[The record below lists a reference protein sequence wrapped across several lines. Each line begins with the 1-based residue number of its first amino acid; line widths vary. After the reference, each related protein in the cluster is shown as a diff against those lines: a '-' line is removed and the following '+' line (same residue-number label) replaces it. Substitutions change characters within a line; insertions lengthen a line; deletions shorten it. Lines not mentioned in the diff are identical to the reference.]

1 MEIKVKPEQLEQIA
15 KNISEMQTHSQ
26 NIQQNLNQS
35 MFSIQMQWQ
44 GATSQ
49 HFYGEYM
56 RSMRLM
62 ESYIRNLQVTEK
74 ELRRIAQKFRQADEE
89 YQKKQNEKL
98 KETHKT
104 EKKHEKSWWEKGV
117 EGAAEFIGV
126 NDAIRAVTGKD
137 PITGKELSSKERLIA
152 AGWTLL
158 NFVPVGKVA
167 SLAGKGIKYVASS
180 FGKTIVK
187 AGKRLG
193 EGVTMVAG
201 KAGKAAVDGIKTAS
215 HKVTEGVNFVATTAK
230 GFADKIGSLWN
241 KGATTV
247 KTTFLQGN
255 EKIQHAVKTLLE
267 YKWIPGEGKGF
278 AMAGVG
284 NVSGGGQY
292 SLKEAYQYME
302 SKVVKGTGNP
312 PKITEIQEGDL
323 GKHIIKG
330 KNGRKELA
338 PNVRYVTEDG
348 YKYTT
353 DELGRIVDVEAGELI
368 LQKGKRNKGMQV
380 AAGREDRLPDD
391 DGGHLIGTQF
401 HGSGDIDNLIAQNRQ
416 INRSGGEWYNMEQEW
431 ANALG
436 GKPPKKVTVK
446 IEPVYQGTSLRPN
459 YFEIVYEIEGK
470 GIFEKTIRNRAGG

>member
-98 KETHKT
+98 KEAHKK
-104 EKKHEKSWWEKGV
+104 EKKNEKSWWEKGI

-137 PITGKELSSKERLIA
+137 PITGKELSTKERLIA

-187 AGKRLG
+187 AGKKLG

-215 HKVTEGVNFVATTAK
+215 HKVKEGVNFVASTAK

-247 KTTFLQGN
+247 KTTVLQGN

-302 SKVVKGTGNP
+302 SKVVKGTGEGSRIIPGTPGIVTGGNSTKLGKNMMTEMGLRRSTKWSGYQAQHIIPSEMADNP
-312 PKITEIQEGDL
+312 VIKKIGMNFDDSSNGIFLRVPDDNISTMARHRGYHSVYNEVVARALNKMDINQSIDSLQKQVYDLQKNLRKLQGNGLPLYPSQGATVELWERKLKQLEIQ
-323 GKHIIKG
+323 
-330 KNGRKELA
+330 
-338 PNVRYVTEDG
+338 
-348 YKYTT
+348 
-353 DELGRIVDVEAGELI
+353 
-368 LQKGKRNKGMQV
+368 NK
-380 AAGREDRLPDD
+380 
-391 DGGHLIGTQF
+391 
-401 HGSGDIDNLIAQNRQ
+401 
-416 INRSGGEWYNMEQEW
+416 
-431 ANALG
+431 
-436 GKPPKKVTVK
+436 
-446 IEPVYQGTSLRPN
+446 
-459 YFEIVYEIEGK
+459 
-470 GIFEKTIRNRAGG
+470 

>member
-74 ELRRIAQKFRQADEE
+74 KLRRIAQKFRQADEE
-89 YQKKQNEKL
+89 YQKKQTEKL
-98 KETHKT
+98 KETHKK
-104 EKKHEKSWWEKGV
+104 EKKHEKSWWEKGI

-137 PITGKELSSKERLIA
+137 PITGKELSTKERLIA

-215 HKVTEGVNFVATTAK
+215 HKVKEGVNFVASTAK

-302 SKVVKGTGNP
+302 SKVVKGTGEVKHLDDIPRTKEIEVKFNYKTKFDSEEFARQLKDQEKAMNELTAYEYRENRKQFIDKGRAKEGNAAQ
-312 PKITEIQEGDL
+312 KIA
-323 GKHIIKG
+323 
-330 KNGRKELA
+330 RKEA
-338 PNVRYVTEDG
+338 
-348 YKYTT
+348 YTQKVE
-353 DELGRIVDVEAGELI
+353 ELQGE
-368 LQKGKRNKGMQV
+368 G
-380 AAGREDRLPDD
+380 LP
-391 DGGHLIGTQF
+391 LSQ
-401 HGSGDIDNLIAQNRQ
+401 AKKKA
-416 INRSGGEWYNMEQEW
+416 QEW
-431 ANALG
+431 LDTQAALHNPDQIAG
-436 GKPPKKVTVK
+436 GKAEIIGGMGDKRVNFSIGSQWRSRIK
-446 IEPVYQGTSLRPN
+446 IIDKQ
-459 YFEIVYEIEGK
+459 IEGIANNMTPEQLK
-470 GIFEKTIRNRAGG
+470 NTYLNVKLIH

>member
-26 NIQQNLNQS
+26 TIQQNLNQS

-98 KETHKT
+98 KETHKK
-104 EKKHEKSWWEKGV
+104 EKKHEKSWWEKGI

-137 PITGKELSSKERLIA
+137 PITGKKLSSKERLIA

-187 AGKRLG
+187 AGKGLG
-193 EGVTMVAG
+193 EGISMVAG

-215 HKVTEGVNFVATTAK
+215 HKVKEGVNFVASTAK
-230 GFADKIGSLWN
+230 GFADKIGNLWN

-247 KTTFLQGN
+247 KTTFL
-255 EKIQHAVKTLLE
+255 
-267 YKWIPGEGKGF
+267 
-278 AMAGVG
+278 
-284 NVSGGGQY
+284 
-292 SLKEAYQYME
+292 
-302 SKVVKGTGNP
+302 
-312 PKITEIQEGDL
+312 
-323 GKHIIKG
+323 
-330 KNGRKELA
+330 
-338 PNVRYVTEDG
+338 
-348 YKYTT
+348 
-353 DELGRIVDVEAGELI
+353 
-368 LQKGKRNKGMQV
+368 
-380 AAGREDRLPDD
+380 
-391 DGGHLIGTQF
+391 
-401 HGSGDIDNLIAQNRQ
+401 
-416 INRSGGEWYNMEQEW
+416 
-431 ANALG
+431 
-436 GKPPKKVTVK
+436 
-446 IEPVYQGTSLRPN
+446 
-459 YFEIVYEIEGK
+459 
-470 GIFEKTIRNRAGG
+470 

>member
-1 MEIKVKPEQLEQIA
+1 
-15 KNISEMQTHSQ
+15 
-26 NIQQNLNQS
+26 
-35 MFSIQMQWQ
+35 
-44 GATSQ
+44 
-49 HFYGEYM
+49 
-56 RSMRLM
+56 M

-98 KETHKT
+98 KETHKK
-104 EKKHEKSWWEKGV
+104 EKKHEKSWWEKGI

-215 HKVTEGVNFVATTAK
+215 HKVTEGVNFVASTAK
-230 GFADKIGSLWN
+230 GFADKIGNLWN

-255 EKIQHAVKTLLE
+255 EKIQHAVKKLLE

-284 NVSGGGQY
+284 NVSGGQY

-302 SKVVKGTGNP
+302 SKVVKGTGEGS
-312 PKITEIQEGDL
+312 KIENISKLT
-323 GKHIIKG
+323 
-330 KNGRKELA
+330 
-338 PNVRYVTEDG
+338 TEDIPTAKSG
-348 YKYTT
+348 KFN
-353 DELGRIVDVEAGELI
+353 DFFNSLSSAEL
-368 LQKGKRNKGMQV
+368 
-380 AAGREDRLPDD
+380 
-391 DGGHLIGTQF
+391 DGLWK
-401 HGSGDIDNLIAQNRQ
+401 D
-416 INRSGGEWYNMEQEW
+416 
-431 ANALG
+431 
-436 GKPPKKVTVK
+436 KKIRKK
-446 IEPVYQGTSLRPN
+446 IERQLREPGGLHEWHLVSRAPQFKFWDISAEKIKDLRTAISDVKFVNPKGVHGGLGSTKAHNELLAIIDTSNDYNTFIRRLNNWAYYRLEGGISSLPEGLRL
-459 YFEIVYEIEGK
+459 K
-470 GIFEKTIRNRAGG
+470 

>member
-1 MEIKVKPEQLEQIA
+1 VGEGLEIKVKPEQLEQIA

-98 KETHKT
+98 KEAHKK
-104 EKKHEKSWWEKGV
+104 EKKHEKSWWEKGI

-201 KAGKAAVDGIKTAS
+201 KARKAAVDGIKTAS
-215 HKVTEGVNFVATTAK
+215 HKVKEGVNFVASTAK
-230 GFADKIGSLWN
+230 GFADKIGNLWN

-255 EKIQHAVKTLLE
+255 EKIQHAVKTLME

-278 AMAGVG
+278 AIAGVG

-302 SKVVKGTGNP
+302 SKVVKGTG
-312 PKITEIQEGDL
+312 D
-323 GKHIIKG
+323 
-330 KNGRKELA
+330 
-338 PNVRYVTEDG
+338 
-348 YKYTT
+348 
-353 DELGRIVDVEAGELI
+353 
-368 LQKGKRNKGMQV
+368 
-380 AAGREDRLPDD
+380 
-391 DGGHLIGTQF
+391 IGTQPRYGERRISKELYDELRDGTPDPAIPGKYITDRLQADHIVSMKNIAKMENF
-401 HGSGDIDNLIAQNRQ
+401 DKLTKEQQLKVLNNEKNFLGLSEAANKSKGAKPYSDWTIYKKEKIEVDPKFREEMIKKEKELEMKLQKQIDDFVEGNKKDID
-416 INRSGGEWYNMEQEW
+416 
-431 ANALG
+431 
-436 GKPPKKVTVK
+436 K
-446 IEPVYQGTSLRPN
+446 
-459 YFEIVYEIEGK
+459 
-470 GIFEKTIRNRAGG
+470 

>member
-26 NIQQNLNQS
+26 TIQQNLNQS
-35 MFSIQMQWQ
+35 MFSIQMLWQ

-98 KETHKT
+98 KETHKK
-104 EKKHEKSWWEKGV
+104 EKKHEKSWWEKGI

-187 AGKRLG
+187 AGKGLG
-193 EGVTMVAG
+193 EGISMVAG

-215 HKVTEGVNFVATTAK
+215 HKVKEGVNFVASTAK
-230 GFADKIGSLWN
+230 GFADKIGNLWN

-255 EKIQHAVKTLLE
+255 EKIQHAVKKLLE

-284 NVSGGGQY
+284 NVSGGQY
-292 SLKEAYQYME
+292 SRKEAYQYME
-302 SKVVKGTGNP
+302 SKVVKGTGEGSRVIPGTPGIVTGGNSTKLGKNMMTEMGLRRSTKWSGYQAQHIIPSEMADNP
-312 PKITEIQEGDL
+312 VIKKIGMNFDDSSNGIFLRVPDDNISTMARHRGYHSVYNEVVARALNKMDINQSIDSLQKQVYDLQKNLRKLQGNGLPLYPSQGATVELWERKLKQLEIQ
-323 GKHIIKG
+323 
-330 KNGRKELA
+330 
-338 PNVRYVTEDG
+338 
-348 YKYTT
+348 
-353 DELGRIVDVEAGELI
+353 
-368 LQKGKRNKGMQV
+368 NK
-380 AAGREDRLPDD
+380 
-391 DGGHLIGTQF
+391 
-401 HGSGDIDNLIAQNRQ
+401 
-416 INRSGGEWYNMEQEW
+416 
-431 ANALG
+431 
-436 GKPPKKVTVK
+436 
-446 IEPVYQGTSLRPN
+446 
-459 YFEIVYEIEGK
+459 
-470 GIFEKTIRNRAGG
+470 

>member
-98 KETHKT
+98 KEAHKK
-104 EKKHEKSWWEKGV
+104 EKKNEKSWWEKGI

-137 PITGKELSSKERLIA
+137 PITGKELSTKERLIA

-187 AGKRLG
+187 AGKKLG

-215 HKVTEGVNFVATTAK
+215 HKVKEGVNFVASTAK

-255 EKIQHAVKTLLE
+255 EKIQHAVKTLME

-292 SLKEAYQYME
+292 SLKEAYQYVE
-302 SKVVKGTGNP
+302 SKVVKGTGKVYP
-312 PKITEIQEGDL
+312 TRQIDSVTEA
-323 GKHIIKG
+323 HIIDRVKELRGNLSSKYKKSGNFAVAEVDVSGISKSEFYAQSSINELKGSLEHKVPDISLQPENPMFKATEAVG
-330 KNGRKELA
+330 KNGFNYLR
-338 PNVRYVTEDG
+338 NTDTE
-348 YKYTT
+348 YKILNDIASRLGDNTQAS
-353 DELGRIVDVEAGELI
+353 GRIKLFTELDTCDSC
-368 LQKGKRNKGMQV
+368 NKV
-380 AAGREDRLPDD
+380 IAEFAAKYKNIELEVVHNNG
-391 DGGHLIGTQF
+391 
-401 HGSGDIDNLIAQNRQ
+401 NR
-416 INRSGGEWYNMEQEW
+416 II
-431 ANALG
+431 
-436 GKPPKKVTVK
+436 P
-446 IEPVYQGTSLRPN
+446 
-459 YFEIVYEIEGK
+459 
-470 GIFEKTIRNRAGG
+470 

>member
-215 HKVTEGVNFVATTAK
+215 HKVKEGVNFVASTAK

-302 SKVVKGTGNP
+302 SKVVKGTGEGSRIIPGTLGIVTGGNSTKLGKNMMTEMGLKRSTKWSGYQAQHIIP
-312 PKITEIQEGDL
+312 SEMADNLVIKKIGMNFDDSSNGIFLRVPDDNISTMARHRGYHSVYNEVVARALNKMDINQSIDSLQKQVYDLQKNLRKLQGNGLPLYPSQGATVELWERKLKQLEIQ
-323 GKHIIKG
+323 
-330 KNGRKELA
+330 
-338 PNVRYVTEDG
+338 
-348 YKYTT
+348 
-353 DELGRIVDVEAGELI
+353 
-368 LQKGKRNKGMQV
+368 NK
-380 AAGREDRLPDD
+380 
-391 DGGHLIGTQF
+391 
-401 HGSGDIDNLIAQNRQ
+401 
-416 INRSGGEWYNMEQEW
+416 
-431 ANALG
+431 
-436 GKPPKKVTVK
+436 
-446 IEPVYQGTSLRPN
+446 
-459 YFEIVYEIEGK
+459 
-470 GIFEKTIRNRAGG
+470 

>member
-1 MEIKVKPEQLEQIA
+1 MGEGLEIKVKPEQLEQIA

-26 NIQQNLNQS
+26 TIQQNLNQS

-98 KETHKT
+98 KEAHQK
-104 EKKHEKSWWEKGV
+104 EKKHEKSWWEKGI

-180 FGKTIVK
+180 FDKTIVK

-193 EGVTMVAG
+193 EGVTMLAG
-201 KAGKAAVDGIKTAS
+201 KAGKAAVHGIKTAS
-215 HKVTEGVNFVATTAK
+215 HKVTEGVNFVASTAK
-230 GFADKIGSLWN
+230 GFADKIGNLWN

-255 EKIQHAVKTLLE
+255 EKIQHAVKTLME

-278 AMAGVG
+278 AIAGVG
-284 NVSGGGQY
+284 KVSGGGQY

-302 SKVVKGTGNP
+302 SKVVKGTGDV
-312 PKITEIQEGDL
+312 GDKASGANIKKLDDFSGPLENGPYIKNGKPRGRPQLSGEKKL
-323 GKHIIKG
+323 GFEKDVFNKQIDPDGILRDPNTSETIDWKPGRPRKG
-330 KNGRKELA
+330 KVDFGHTEGNSYKKMFEKYKHGEITLEELKEFQFN
-338 PNVRYVTEDG
+338 PDNF
-348 YKYTT
+348 
-353 DELGRIVDVEAGELI
+353 
-368 LQKGKRNKGMQV
+368 
-380 AAGREDRLPDD
+380 RLETP
-391 DGGHLIGTQF
+391 
-401 HGSGDIDNLIAQNRQ
+401 SA
-416 INRSGGEWYNMEQEW
+416 NRSH
-431 ANALG
+431 
-436 GKPPKKVTVK
+436 K
-446 IEPVYQGTSLRPN
+446 
-459 YFEIVYEIEGK
+459 YE
-470 GIFEKTIRNRAGG
+470 

>member
-1 MEIKVKPEQLEQIA
+1 MGEGLEIKVKPEQLEQIA

-98 KETHKT
+98 KEAHKK
-104 EKKHEKSWWEKGV
+104 EKKNEKSWWEKGI

-137 PITGKELSSKERLIA
+137 PITGKELSTKERLIA

-187 AGKRLG
+187 AGKKLG

-201 KAGKAAVDGIKTAS
+201 KAGKAAVDGIKTTS
-215 HKVTEGVNFVATTAK
+215 HKVKEGVNFVASTAK

-255 EKIQHAVKTLLE
+255 EKIQHAVKTLME

-302 SKVVKGTGNP
+302 SKVVKGTGEGSRIIPGTPGIVTGGNSTKLGKNMMTEMGLRRSTKWSGYQAQHIIPSEMADNP
-312 PKITEIQEGDL
+312 VIKKIGMNFDDSSNGIFLRVPDDNISTMARHRGYHSVYNEVVARALNKMDINQSIDSLQKQVYDLQKNLRKLQGNGLPLYPSQGATVELWERKLKQLEIQ
-323 GKHIIKG
+323 
-330 KNGRKELA
+330 
-338 PNVRYVTEDG
+338 
-348 YKYTT
+348 
-353 DELGRIVDVEAGELI
+353 
-368 LQKGKRNKGMQV
+368 NK
-380 AAGREDRLPDD
+380 
-391 DGGHLIGTQF
+391 
-401 HGSGDIDNLIAQNRQ
+401 
-416 INRSGGEWYNMEQEW
+416 
-431 ANALG
+431 
-436 GKPPKKVTVK
+436 
-446 IEPVYQGTSLRPN
+446 
-459 YFEIVYEIEGK
+459 
-470 GIFEKTIRNRAGG
+470 

>member
-26 NIQQNLNQS
+26 TIQQNLNQS

-98 KETHKT
+98 KEAHKK
-104 EKKHEKSWWEKGV
+104 EKKHEKSWWEKGI

-187 AGKRLG
+187 AGKKLG

-215 HKVTEGVNFVATTAK
+215 HKVKEGVNFVASTAK
-230 GFADKIGSLWN
+230 GFAYKIGSLWN

-255 EKIQHAVKTLLE
+255 EKIQHAVKTLME

-278 AMAGVG
+278 AIAGVG

-302 SKVVKGTGNP
+302 SKVVKGTGEAIGKINIPSIRNGEFNKWFDELSSKEFNKMWENPKLRKRIEDRIRRPGGYHEWHLVARTPKFKEWGISMNDIKEMRTLTKDVKFVNP
-312 PKITEIQEGDL
+312 PGVHGGEGSTVAHNQIL
-323 GKHIIKG
+323 RIIDTSKDY
-330 KNGRKELA
+330 ETF
-338 PNVRYVTEDG
+338 V
-348 YKYTT
+348 
-353 DELGRIVDVEAGELI
+353 
-368 LQKGKRNKGMQV
+368 KRLNNW
-380 AAGREDRLPDD
+380 AEDRLE
-391 DGGHLIGTQF
+391 
-401 HGSGDIDNLIAQNRQ
+401 SGKMGL
-416 INRSGGEWYNMEQEW
+416 
-431 ANALG
+431 
-436 GKPPKKVTVK
+436 P
-446 IEPVYQGTSLRPN
+446 IELR
-459 YFEIVYEIEGK
+459 
-470 GIFEKTIRNRAGG
+470 R

>member
-1 MEIKVKPEQLEQIA
+1 MGEGLEIKVKPEQLEQIA

-26 NIQQNLNQS
+26 TIQQNLNQS

-98 KETHKT
+98 KETHKK
-104 EKKHEKSWWEKGV
+104 EKKHEKSWWEKGI

-187 AGKRLG
+187 AGKGLG
-193 EGVTMVAG
+193 EGISMVAG

-215 HKVTEGVNFVATTAK
+215 HKVKEGVNFVASTAK
-230 GFADKIGSLWN
+230 GFADKIGNLWN

-255 EKIQHAVKTLLE
+255 EKIQHAVKKLLE

-284 NVSGGGQY
+284 NVSGGQY

-302 SKVVKGTGNP
+302 SKVVKGTGEGSRVIPGTPGIVTGGNSTKLGKNMMTEMGLRRSTKWSGYQAQHIIPSEMADNP
-312 PKITEIQEGDL
+312 VIKKIGMNFDDSSNGIFLRVPDDNISTMARHRGYHSVYNEVVARALNKMDINQSIDSLQKQVYDLQKNLRKLQGNGLPLYPSQGATVELWERKLKQLEIQ
-323 GKHIIKG
+323 
-330 KNGRKELA
+330 
-338 PNVRYVTEDG
+338 
-348 YKYTT
+348 
-353 DELGRIVDVEAGELI
+353 
-368 LQKGKRNKGMQV
+368 NK
-380 AAGREDRLPDD
+380 
-391 DGGHLIGTQF
+391 
-401 HGSGDIDNLIAQNRQ
+401 
-416 INRSGGEWYNMEQEW
+416 
-431 ANALG
+431 
-436 GKPPKKVTVK
+436 
-446 IEPVYQGTSLRPN
+446 
-459 YFEIVYEIEGK
+459 
-470 GIFEKTIRNRAGG
+470 

>member
-98 KETHKT
+98 KEAHKK
-104 EKKHEKSWWEKGV
+104 EKKNEKSWWEKGI

-137 PITGKELSSKERLIA
+137 PITGKELSTKERLIA

-187 AGKRLG
+187 AGKKLG

-201 KAGKAAVDGIKTAS
+201 KAGKAAVDGIKTTS
-215 HKVTEGVNFVATTAK
+215 HKVKEGVNFVASTAK

-255 EKIQHAVKTLLE
+255 EKIQHAVKTLME

-302 SKVVKGTGNP
+302 SKVVKGTGEGSRIIPGTPGIVTGGNSTKLGKNMMTEMGLRRSTKWSGYQAQHIIPSEMADNP
-312 PKITEIQEGDL
+312 VIKKIGMNFDDSSNGIFLRVPDDNISTMARHRGYHSVYNEVVARALNKMDINQSIDSLQKQVYDLQKNLRKLQGNGLPLYPSQGATVELWERKLKQLEIQ
-323 GKHIIKG
+323 
-330 KNGRKELA
+330 
-338 PNVRYVTEDG
+338 
-348 YKYTT
+348 
-353 DELGRIVDVEAGELI
+353 
-368 LQKGKRNKGMQV
+368 NK
-380 AAGREDRLPDD
+380 
-391 DGGHLIGTQF
+391 
-401 HGSGDIDNLIAQNRQ
+401 
-416 INRSGGEWYNMEQEW
+416 
-431 ANALG
+431 
-436 GKPPKKVTVK
+436 
-446 IEPVYQGTSLRPN
+446 
-459 YFEIVYEIEGK
+459 
-470 GIFEKTIRNRAGG
+470 